1 MWRKIDLTGGEIEKL
16 CRIAQRPELTGW
28 LKGYYDNTRRQLLE
42 RLEWLCS
49 SWLQYKQSLVDPDH
63 DEDGNE
69 IMGVEPA
76 GNFQLQAN
84 PSEQD
89 LLSRHGFLVSRKLM
103 RDVWAPIDIVDTTV
117 WEEKGNGNL
126 WFQMVASRMLT
137 YAQYRLL
144 PLFKGNTTTITE
156 QTHMYKPFYAFLE
169 AYLMNLDW
177 PPWIMKRK
185 SWIIPL
191 GQTLACIQPLSPV
204 SALFPNLQGIQSM
217 SNKPRLG
224 P

>member
-1 MWRKIDLTGGEIEKL
+1 M
-16 CRIAQRPELTGW
+16 
-28 LKGYYDNTRRQLLE
+28 
-42 RLEWLCS
+42 
-49 SWLQYKQSLVDPDH
+49 
-63 DEDGNE
+63 
-69 IMGVEPA
+69 EPA
-76 GNFQLQAN
+76 GNFPLQAN

-126 WFQMVASRMLT
+126 WFQMVASRMFT

-144 PLFKGNTTTITE
+144 SMFKGNTTTITE
-156 QTHMYKPFYAFLE
+156 QTHMYEPFYASLG

-185 SWIIPL
+185 S
-191 GQTLACIQPLSPV
+191 
-204 SALFPNLQGIQSM
+204 
-217 SNKPRLG
+217 
-224 P
+224 